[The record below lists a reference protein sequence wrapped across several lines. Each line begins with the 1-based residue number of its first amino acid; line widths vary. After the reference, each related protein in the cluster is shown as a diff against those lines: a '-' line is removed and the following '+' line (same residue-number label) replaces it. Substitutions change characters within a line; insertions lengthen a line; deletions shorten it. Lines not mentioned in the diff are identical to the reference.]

1 VILVLSIVRTLVRIG
16 GGQILG
22 MDINPETLV
31 PVGIARVSRVEET
44 AGMDGPDRVVGDTP
58 AAARELWLQ
67 GLLYSVAPYGMRTL
81 RRIYPIQSTYT
92 FFESVVSGKET

>member
-1 VILVLSIVRTLVRIG
+1 MLNIVRTLVRID

-31 PVGIARVSRVEET
+31 PVGIARVSRVGET
-44 AGMDGPDRVVGDTP
+44 AGVDGPDRAVGHIP
-58 AAARELWLQ
+58 PAARELRPQ
-67 GLLYSVAPYGMRTL
+67 GLLYSVALCGMKTL
-81 RRIYPIQSTYT
+81 RRIYPTQGTYT